1 MAAPADFLRRTV
13 AWSVDVALVV
23 VIAVP
28 LLAWQFA
35 GLPAEFAAAVDAMQA
50 RIEALLLAALDGLG
64 DPGGFPSVFAL
75 ARGWLDDPPL
85 RAAAEAIVF
94 LVLDAIAVA
103 ALVIVTVAAVWFVGF
118 EASAKQATPGKAALG
133 LRVTDVAG
141 ARPPFGRIAGRFL
154 AGAPSWALLHLGHA
168 MAAWTRDRRA
178 LHDLIAGTRV
188 EQREPP
194 GTPLPA
200 WARAWLVAWAIAVA
214 GGTAALIVAYA
225 RLLAGV

>member
-13 AWSVDVALVV
+13 AYSVDLALVA

-35 GLPAEFAAAVDAMQA
+35 GLPAEFAALVEAMQA
-50 RIEALLLAALDGLG
+50 RIEALLLAALDEVGAG
-64 DPGGFPSVFAL
+64 AFPSVFDL
-75 ARGWLDDPPL
+75 ARGWLDDAPL

-103 ALVIVTVAAVWFVGF
+103 ALVLVTVAAVWFVGF
-118 EASAKQATPGKAALG
+118 ESSARQATPGKAALG
-133 LRVTDVAG
+133 LRVTDMAG
-141 ARPPFGRIAGRFL
+141 ARPAFGRVAGRFF

-168 MAAWTRDRRA
+168 MAAWIRDRRA
-178 LHDLIAGTRV
+178 LHDLVAGTRV
-188 EQREPP
+188 EQRDPP

-200 WARAWLVAWAIAVA
+200 WARAWLAAWAIGLVGA
-214 GGTAALIVAYA
+214 TAALLLAYA
-225 RLLAGV
+225 RLLAGA